1 MKRIYLEKTIAL
13 ILPGLIAIS
22 SQLAGADKSEPLP
35 KWELGVA
42 AAALSIP
49 QYIGSEQRHTLP
61 VGAPFL
67 IYRGDFLKSD
77 RDGVRGV
84 LFGDKAFNIDIGL
97 SFGLPVK
104 NDNNARQ
111 GMPDLNLSGQIG
123 PRFNWTIYQADD
135 RPTISLHLPLRY
147 ARDIKNNNLGWVAE
161 PSIRFDR
168 KNLGASGKFSAR
180 LSTGLLYARK
190 QYNQYYY
197 QVQPEFAIDSRPE
210 YQAGSGL
217 NNYFVNLSGAYQLS
231 KTLNIGGFTR
241 WKFLGGGV
249 VEDSPLVTN
258 ENYFAIGFGISWI
271 FKQSE

>member
-1 MKRIYLEKTIAL
+1 MIKIYLKNLATL
-13 ILPGLIAIS
+13 FLFGLITINPR
-22 SQLAGADKSEPLP
+22 LADATESEPLP

-42 AAALSIP
+42 GAALSIP
-49 QYIGSEQRHTLP
+49 HYIGSEQRHTLP
-61 VGAPFL
+61 IGAPFL
-67 IYRGDFLKSD
+67 IYRGDFFKSD
-77 RDGVRGV
+77 RNGVRGV
-84 LFGDKAFNIDIGL
+84 LFSDDAFNIDIGL

-111 GMPDLNLSGQIG
+111 GMSDLHLTGQIG
-123 PRFNWTIYQADD
+123 PRLNWTIYQADD

-161 PSIRFDR
+161 PSIRVDR
-168 KNLGASGKFSAR
+168 KNLGTSGKFSAR
-180 LSTGLLYARK
+180 FSTGLLYARK

-197 QVQPEFAIDSRPE
+197 QVQSEFATDSRAA

-217 NNYFVNLSGAYQLS
+217 NNYFINLSGAYQLS

-241 WKFLGGGV
+241 WKFLSGGV
-249 VEDSPLVTN
+249 VEDSPLVTD
-258 ENYFAIGFGISWI
+258 ENYFAIGIGISWI

>member
-1 MKRIYLEKTIAL
+1 MIRIYIKNTIAL
-13 ILPGLIAIS
+13 FLLGLIAIS
-22 SQLAGADKSEPLP
+22 PQLAGAAENQPLP

-42 AAALSIP
+42 AAALSVP

-61 VGAPFL
+61 IGAPFL

-84 LFGDKAFNIDIGL
+84 LFSDNSFNIDVGL

-123 PRFNWTIYQADD
+123 PRFNWTIYQPDNG
-135 RPTISLHLPLRY
+135 PTISLHLPLRY

-168 KNLGASGKFSAR
+168 KNLGNEGKFSTR

-197 QVQPEFAIDSRPE
+197 QVQPEFATDSRAA

-217 NNYFVNLSGAYQLS
+217 NNYFINLSGAYQLS

-241 WKFLGGGV
+241 WKFLNGGV
-249 VEDSPLVTN
+249 VDDSPLVTD
-258 ENYFAIGFGISWI
+258 ENYFAIGIGISWI